1 MSTTRLSLIALAI
14 AQAGAAVPAIAQTAQ
29 TNHSQENVLP
39 AVTVTAAPD
48 TTGRAA
54 TASVGGFSETPL
66 IETPASVSVITQ
78 QQMQERS
85 IRSTT
90 AAVETDASV
99 NDSYNAVGYAEQ
111 FSIRGFALE
120 NETSFRKDGLSFSGA
135 SSVPLENKER
145 IEILKGLS
153 GLQAGVSTP
162 GGIINYVT
170 KRPTATP
177 LRTITTEVSER
188 GTVYG
193 AVDLGGMSDDK
204 RFGYRINAA
213 TETINSY
220 VDGADG
226 NRNFVSG
233 AFDWHLSDRALL
245 QLDMDYQ
252 HKSQITAPGYQLLD
266 GVTVPS
272 HIDPTRL
279 LGKEP
284 WITPVT
290 DDVSNIGLRFKYKLD
305 QDWNLTLSANRYRL
319 LRDDRSA
326 FPYGF
331 YTSADGTHNY
341 GDYDIYD
348 YKSDNEEHTILGTQA
363 LLNGKF
369 NTGSVKHEIAI
380 GASFD
385 RRRDRAGQC
394 VYGAGDDDCA
404 GLTPNGTSNIYNPVI
419 NSTAVPPSAFN
430 SGPVYLQRKDDEWSA
445 FTQDV
450 MTLSDKVK
458 LHAGLRYTNLR
469 RDQFDINDG
478 SQTSSFDKSY
488 LLPNVALVYSPT
500 NSLSVYGS
508 YSQGLQHGGTAP
520 IGTQN
525 QVTQKNVIL
534 NPGRSNQVEVGFKQD
549 LTDRFSLTAALFRIE
564 APLEY
569 IDSNNYF
576 VQNGK
581 ANHRGIEL
589 GLQGQATRNF
599 LIGASLTAL
608 NAKQETPNDPTR
620 DGKRDLNVPKLK
632 SVMFVDYAVPEMQG
646 LNLNT
651 TVTYASSKAFDAQN
665 ETIVGGYTL
674 VDTGARYVT
683 KINGKAVRFNF
694 MVYNVFNKFYWRDVT
709 QDLGGYL
716 FPGAP
721 RTYKLTAQFDF

>member
-1 MSTTRLSLIALAI
+1 MSATRFSLIALLI
-14 AQAGAAVPAIAQTAQ
+14 AQAGAVMPAIAQTAL
-29 TNHSQENVLP
+29 NNSQENVLP

-99 NDSYNAVGYAEQ
+99 NDAYNAVGYAEQ

-213 TETINSY
+213 SESINSY
-220 VDGADG
+220 VKRADG

-252 HKSQITAPGYQLLD
+252 HKSQITAPGYQLLGGTD
-266 GVTVPS
+266 VPS
-272 HIDPTRL
+272 HIDPKRL
-279 LGKEP
+279 VGEQP
-284 WITPVT
+284 WSSPVT
-290 DDVSNIGLRFKYKLD
+290 DNTSNVGLRFKYNID
-305 QDWNLTLSANRYRL
+305 NNWNLTLAANRYRL
-319 LRDDRSA
+319 KRDDHSA
-326 FPYGF
+326 FPFGCFSQLGF
-331 YTSADGTHNY
+331 NSGFCSNGNFDV
-341 GDYDIYD
+341 YD
-348 YKSDNEEHTILGTQA
+348 YISDNEVHTILGTQA
-363 LLNGKF
+363 LLQGKLD
-369 NTGSVKHEIAI
+369 TGSIKHDLTFGVTA
-380 GASFD
+380 D
-385 RRRDRAGQC
+385 RRRDRVGDC
-394 VYGAGDDDCA
+394 VNGLTDCA
-404 GLTPNGTSNIYNPVI
+404 GSASNGTSNIYNPV
-419 NSTAVPPSAFN
+419 AVPPSTIS
-430 SGPVYLQRKDDEWSA
+430 SGPVRLQRKDDEWSF
-445 FTQDV
+445 FTQDI

-458 LHAGLRYTNLR
+458 VHAGIRYTELR
-469 RDQFDINDG
+469 RNQYDVVSDSELSEYKKG
-478 SQTSSFDKSY
+478 Y
-488 LLPNVALVYSPT
+488 VLPNVALIITPQSG
-500 NSLSVYGS
+500 LSIYGS
-508 YSQGLQHGGTAP
+508 YAEGLQHGGIAP
-520 IGTQN
+520 LFTDN
-525 QVTQKNVIL
+525 QDQML
-534 NPGRSNQVEVGFKQD
+534 NPNKSRQFEVGLKAD
-549 LTDRFSLTAALFRIE
+549 LTRDISFTAAAFQIK

-569 IDSNNYF
+569 TDYNLSTNGTFI
-576 VQNGK
+576 QNGD
-581 ANHRGIEL
+581 AIHRGVEL
-589 GLQGQATRNF
+589 GLQGRATRNL
-599 LIGASLTAL
+599 LIGTSVTAL
-608 NAKQETPNDPTR
+608 NAKQENTGDPTL
-620 DGKRDLNVPKLK
+620 DGKRNVNVPKLK
-632 SVMFVDYAVPEMQG
+632 AVTYLDYAVADVPG

-651 TVTYASSKAFDAQN
+651 TVTYAGSKAFDTQN
-665 ETIVGGYTL
+665 QTIVGGYTV
-674 VDTGARYVT
+674 VDAGARYAT
-683 KINGKAVRFNF
+683 KINNKAVRFNF
-694 MVYNVFNKFYWRDVT
+694 MIYNVFNKFYWRDVT

>member
-1 MSTTRLSLIALAI
+1 M
-14 AQAGAAVPAIAQTAQ
+14 PAFAQTAP
-29 TNHSQENVLP
+29 TKSSQENVLP

-111 FSIRGFALE
+111 FSIRGFELE

-233 AFDWHLSDRALL
+233 AFDWHVSNRALL

-252 HKSQITAPGYQLLD
+252 HKAQVTAPGYQLL
-266 GVTVPS
+266 GGATVPS

-290 DDVSNIGLRFKYKLD
+290 DNVSNIGLRFKYKLD

-331 YTSADGTHNY
+331 YAN

-369 NTGSVKHEIAI
+369 ATGAIKHEIAI
-380 GASFD
+380 GATFD
-385 RRRDRAGQC
+385 RRRDSAGDC
-394 VYGAGDDDCA
+394 VYGMALDNCA
-404 GLTPNGTSNIYNPVI
+404 GSVADGTSNIYHPVV
-419 NSTAVPPSAFN
+419 SATAVPPSPLN
-430 SGPVYLQRKDDEWSA
+430 SGPVYLQRKDNEWSL

-450 MTLSDKVK
+450 MSLTEKLK
-458 LHAGLRYTNLR
+458 LHAGVRYTELR
-469 RDQFDINDG
+469 RDQFSIVDG
-478 SQTSSFDKSY
+478 AKLSDYDKSY
-488 LLPNVALVYSPT
+488 LLPNIALVYSPMP
-500 NSLSVYGS
+500 SLSLYGS
-508 YSQGLQHGGTAP
+508 YAEGLQHGGVAGDFDTNAH
-520 IGTQN
+520 QM
-525 QVTQKNVIL
+525 L
-534 NPGRSNQVEVGFKQD
+534 NPSISKQYEIGLKQD
-549 LTDRFSLTAALFRIE
+549 VSNTLSITASLFQIK

-569 IDSNNYF
+569 TDSTGTF
-576 VQNGK
+576 VQNGD
-581 ANHRGIEL
+581 AVHRGIEL
-589 GLQGQATRNF
+589 GLQGRATRN
-599 LIGASLTAL
+599 LLVGASLTAL
-608 NAKQETPNDPTR
+608 DAKQENTGDPTL
-620 DGKRDLNVPKLK
+620 DGKRNVNVPKLK
-632 SVMFVDYAVPEMQG
+632 AVSYLDYAIADMPG

-651 TVTYASSKAFDAQN
+651 TWTYASSKAFDTQN
-665 ETIVGGYTL
+665 QTIVGGYS
-674 VDTGARYVT
+674 VFDVGARYAT
-683 KINGKAVRFNF
+683 KINNKAVRFNF
-694 MVYNVFNKFYWRDVT
+694 TVYNVFNKFYWRDVT

>member
-1 MSTTRLSLIALAI
+1 MSTFRLSLIAAAI
-14 AQAGAAVPAIAQTAQ
+14 AQAGAAAPALAQTAP
-29 TNHSQENVLP
+29 NNPSQDKVLP

-54 TASVGGFSETPL
+54 TASVGGFTETPL
-66 IETPASVSVITQ
+66 IETPASVTVITQ
-78 QQMQERS
+78 QQMQQRG

-111 FSIRGFALE
+111 FSIRGYTLE
-120 NETSFRKDGLSFSGA
+120 NETSFRKDGLAFSGA

-153 GLQAGVSTP
+153 GLQAGVNTP

-170 KRPTATP
+170 KRPTDTP

-213 TETINSY
+213 TESINSY

-252 HKSQITAPGYQLLD
+252 HKSQVTSPGYQLLD
-266 GVTVPS
+266 WTTVPS
-272 HIDPTRL
+272 HVDPSRL

-290 DDVSNIGLRFKYKLD
+290 DSVSNIGLRFKYKLD

-331 YTSADGTHNY
+331 YAN

-369 NTGSVKHEIAI
+369 STGSVRHEIAI

-394 VYGAGDDDCA
+394 VYGMVWDDCY
-404 GLTPNGTSNIYNPVI
+404 GSVSNGSSNIYNPVVD
-419 NSTAVPPSAFN
+419 SSAVPPSALN
-430 SGPVYLQRKDDEWSA
+430 SGPVYLQRKDNEWSF

-450 MTLSDKVK
+450 MALSDKLK
-458 LHAGLRYTNLR
+458 LHAGLRYTELR
-469 RDQFDINDG
+469 REQFDISDG
-478 SQTSSFDKSY
+478 SQLSSYDKSY
-488 LLPNVALVYSPT
+488 LLPNIALVYSPT
-500 NSLSVYGS
+500 VSTSVYGS
-508 YSQGLQHGGTAP
+508 YAQGLQHGGVAP
-520 IGTQN
+520 LGTTN
-525 QVTQKNVIL
+525 QDQMM
-534 NPGRSNQVEVGFKQD
+534 NPNKSHQVEVGLKQD
-549 LTDRFSLTAALFRIE
+549 LSERLSFTAALFRIVS
-564 APLEY
+564 PLEY
-569 IDSNNYF
+569 IDDSYTF
-576 VQNGK
+576 VQNGD
-581 ANHRGIEL
+581 AIHRGVEL
-589 GLQGQATRNF
+589 GLQGSATRNL
-599 LIGASLTAL
+599 LIGTSLTAL
-608 NAKQETPNDPTR
+608 DAKQENTGNPAL

-632 SVMFVDYAVPEMQG
+632 AVTFIDYAVENVPG

-651 TVTYASSKAFDAQN
+651 TWTYASSKAFDAQN
-665 ETIVGGYTL
+665 QTIVGGYNVFDL
-674 VDTGARYVT
+674 GARYAT
-683 KINGKAVRFNF
+683 KIKGKAVRFNF
-694 MVYNVFNKFYWRDVT
+694 AVYNVFNKFYWRDVT
-709 QDLGGYL
+709 QELGGYL

-721 RTYKLTAQFDF
+721 RTYRLTAQFDF

>member
-14 AQAGAAVPAIAQTAQ
+14 AQAGAVAPAFAQTAPR
-29 TNHSQENVLP
+29 TQENVLP
-39 AVTVTAAPD
+39 AVTVTTAPD

-99 NDSYNAVGYAEQ
+99 NDAYNAVGYAEQ
-111 FSIRGFALE
+111 FSIRGYTLE

-252 HKSQITAPGYQLLD
+252 HKSQVTAPGYQLL
-266 GVTVPS
+266 GGTEVPS
-272 HIDPTRL
+272 HVDPTRL

-290 DDVSNIGLRFKYKLD
+290 DSVSNIGLRFKYRLD

-326 FPYGF
+326 FPFGF
-331 YTSADGTHNY
+331 YANGN
-341 GDYDIYD
+341 YDIYD

-363 LLNGKF
+363 LLQGKF
-369 NTGSVKHEIAI
+369 VTGSVKHDITF
-380 GASFD
+380 GATFD
-385 RRRDRAGQC
+385 RRRDHAGDC
-394 VYGAGDDDCA
+394 VYGTTTCSTGFA
-404 GLTPNGTSNIYNPVI
+404 PNGTSNIYNPVVDA
-419 NSTAVPPSAFN
+419 SAVPPSN
-430 SGPVYLQRKDDEWSA
+430 IHSGPVYLQRKDNEWSL

-450 MTLSDKVK
+450 MSLTDRLK
-458 LHAGLRYTNLR
+458 LHAGLRYTELQ
-469 RDQFDINDG
+469 RDQFSIVDG
-478 SQTSSFDKSY
+478 AKLSNYDKSY
-488 LLPNVALVYSPT
+488 VLPNIALVYSPMP
-500 NSLSVYGS
+500 SLSVYGS
-508 YSQGLQHGGTAP
+508 YAEGLQHGGVA
-520 IGTQN
+520 GDFDN
-525 QVTQKNVIL
+525 NAHEML
-534 NPGRSNQVEVGFKQD
+534 NPSVSRQYEVGLKQD
-549 LTDRFSLTAALFRIE
+549 IGNSLSFTASLFQIKAAL
-564 APLEY
+564 EY
-569 IDSNNYF
+569 LDSTNTF
-576 VQNGK
+576 VQNGD
-581 ANHRGIEL
+581 ALHRGIEL
-589 GLQGQATRNF
+589 GLQGRITRN
-599 LIGASLTAL
+599 LLVGSSLTVL
-608 NAKQETPNDPTR
+608 NAKQENTGDPTL
-620 DGKRDLNVPKLK
+620 DGKRNVNVPKLK
-632 SVMFVDYAVPEMQG
+632 AVTFLDYAVADVPG

-651 TVTYASSKAFDAQN
+651 TWTYASSKAFDTQN
-665 ETIVGGYTL
+665 QTIVGGYN
-674 VDTGARYVT
+674 VFDMGARYAT

-694 MVYNVFNKFYWRDVT
+694 TVYNVFNKFYWRDVT